1 MLMAHT
7 HANGNNEVKLQQE
20 SSIFI
25 KMFLSSIKIT
35 KIVNCLLVVACGLH
49 VGYIVLSI
57 VNPEFPQV
65 RLYKEQLR
73 NVEFPISFQICV
85 NEFNVTNSTNEKY
98 QQYGYDGIWEYF
110 RGQSRYNSTIV
121 GWAGHKQN
129 HSTDT
134 FTVEGKRK

>member
-1 MLMAHT
+1 
-7 HANGNNEVKLQQE
+7 
-20 SSIFI
+20 
-25 KMFLSSIKIT
+25 MFLSSIKIT

>member
-1 MLMAHT
+1 MVL
-7 HANGNNEVKLQQE
+7 N
-20 SSIFI
+20 
-25 KMFLSSIKIT
+25 SIKINR
-35 KIVNCLLVVACGLH
+35 IVNCLLVVACGLH

-85 NEFNVTNSTNEKY
+85 TEFNLSNATNKKY
-98 QQYGYDGIWEYF
+98 SEYGYDGLLEYF
-110 RGQSRYNSTIV
+110 KGESRYNSTIV

-129 HSTDT
+129 HSTAT
-134 FTVEGKRK
+134 FTVEGKKVVSYLIKQSMM